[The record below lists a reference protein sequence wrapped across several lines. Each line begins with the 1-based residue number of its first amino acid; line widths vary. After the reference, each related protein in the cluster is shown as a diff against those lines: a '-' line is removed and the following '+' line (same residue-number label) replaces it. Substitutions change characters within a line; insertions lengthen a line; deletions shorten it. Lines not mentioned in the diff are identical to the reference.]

1 MTDRDVMEELSL
13 KMLRKSQPKDGA
25 RGQPGLSPAP
35 EKQSSPAIVITG
47 SEESEESPHKH
58 LKLPFLNDIRQ
69 LRQAEPHQPS
79 VSPTGP
85 AGKKNPLGL
94 DQHLGHIEARPLLN
108 SFPFLDDIRKLR
120 KDSTQTN
127 KVETEEC
134 RPNINLHNGPTESHQ
149 QRVLNMNIDSNLDK
163 PTLPPKQ
170 NGGAKEKF
178 QNDLLKFNKE
188 PTQSSLSVSPPT
200 KSVRFS
206 TVGEHKVEHRD
217 DHRQEHRVEQ
227 RQEHRDDHR
236 QEQRVDHSQGQRVE
250 QRPEQRQDHDN
261 CSKQVDATPITVGSC
276 KSTKYKKSTKQMS
289 SIKIDE
295 KTNVSRLADQIIPQL
310 NNMQKNFLGLLFF
323 NELSQNIVDDIV
335 AQQLLMMSGS
345 KLSAVLTSLEPEVC
359 FILKCEAKI
368 D

>member
-1 MTDRDVMEELSL
+1 MEELNL
-13 KMLRKSQPKDGA
+13 KMLRKSQLKDETRSQA
-25 RGQPGLSPAP
+25 AP
-35 EKQSSPAIVITG
+35 VKQSSPAIVITR
-47 SEESEESPHKH
+47 SEESEESQHRQV
-58 LKLPFLNDIRQ
+58 KLPFLNDIKQ

-79 VSPTGP
+79 PGP
-85 AGKKNPLGL
+85 AVNTMKHSTGTPLGQ

-127 KVETEEC
+127 KVEREDC
-134 RPNINLHNGPTESHQ
+134 RLNINHHNGHTESPQ
-149 QRVLNMNIDSNLDK
+149 QRVLTMNTDSYLDK
-163 PTLPPKQ
+163 PAIPPKE